1 MKRIICVISLLLLV
15 LNLSA
20 QTLHVVVGNT
30 TYMFPATQAGEMNY
44 TDGSTLT
51 IVDKSFTLAD
61 VSRIYVDDSE
71 VTDNTVQVSYS
82 GSSASVKVSGNI
94 AKYIVPTISG
104 AHVKLVQSEE
114 VDDNVGEITYNLT
127 GTSTDG
133 EFYMEGSYKATIELD
148 GITLTNVTPVYSG
161 AAVHIQNGKRIN
173 VKVITGTENTLV
185 DAASGSQKGALY
197 IKGHAEFKQK
207 GTLNVTGNLKHAIK
221 TGEYFSLKNA
231 TINVLGAAGGDGI
244 NCAQYFLMESGSL
257 HISNPNDDGIQV
269 DLDGDTSTGETTDH
283 EDEDSG
289 NAYINGGTITVNSSA
304 CGSWDSDDN
313 EAKGTSCLN
322 ADGDITITS
331 GTVTMKATG
340 SGGRGIKCD
349 GIFTTTGG
357 TVDVTTTGALY
368 YNNGTTENKAYTGNT
383 DNISSDYYCA
393 AKGIKAGDSDTSTGG
408 IVISGGTINVT
419 TSGYNAEGIESKNTI
434 EVNGGYVTVNSY
446 DDGINSSQD
455 MTFNGGYVYARS
467 TNNDGI
473 DANGNLYIKGGLI
486 FANGSSSPELAVDA
500 NSESQKK
507 IYLTGGTLVA
517 IGGLES
523 GASLSQSCYSTSSWS
538 KNTWYAMTYGSTTF
552 AFKTPSSGGTTM
564 VVSAS
569 STPTLK
575 SGVTVS
581 GGTEIFGGA
590 GVLDAS
596 VSGGSTVS
604 LSNYS
609 SNGQGGFGGNTGGGP
624 KGW

>member
-349 GIFTTTGG
+349 GVFTTTGG

-368 YNNGTTENKAYTGNT
+368 YN
-383 DNISSDYYCA
+383 
-393 AKGIKAGDSDTSTGG
+393 
-408 IVISGGTINVT
+408 ISGGTINVT

-609 SNGQGGFGGNTGGGP
+609 SNGSGFGGNTGGGP

>member
-127 GTSTDG
+127 GTSADG

-231 TINVLGAAGGDGI
+231 TINVLGAAGGDVGSAVVVQRSAVNQAAQRGGNVVAANLIAHGRSQFRTGDDGTGI
-244 NCAQYFLMESGSL
+244 NQHVQAGVR
-257 HISNPNDDGIQV
+257 NPVHVRPEHFCIEILGI
-269 DLDGDTSTGETTDH
+269 
-283 EDEDSG
+283 
-289 NAYINGGTITVNSSA
+289 
-304 CGSWDSDDN
+304 
-313 EAKGTSCLN
+313 KGTRHSSIILSFCL
-322 ADGDITITS
+322 S
-331 GTVTMKATG
+331 V
-340 SGGRGIKCD
+340 
-349 GIFTTTGG
+349 
-357 TVDVTTTGALY
+357 
-368 YNNGTTENKAYTGNT
+368 
-383 DNISSDYYCA
+383 
-393 AKGIKAGDSDTSTGG
+393 
-408 IVISGGTINVT
+408 
-419 TSGYNAEGIESKNTI
+419 
-434 EVNGGYVTVNSY
+434 
-446 DDGINSSQD
+446 
-455 MTFNGGYVYARS
+455 
-467 TNNDGI
+467 
-473 DANGNLYIKGGLI
+473 
-486 FANGSSSPELAVDA
+486 
-500 NSESQKK
+500 SQKW
-507 IYLTGGTLVA
+507 V
-517 IGGLES
+517 
-523 GASLSQSCYSTSSWS
+523 
-538 KNTWYAMTYGSTTF
+538 
-552 AFKTPSSGGTTM
+552 
-564 VVSAS
+564 
-569 STPTLK
+569 
-575 SGVTVS
+575 
-581 GGTEIFGGA
+581 
-590 GVLDAS
+590 
-596 VSGGSTVS
+596 
-604 LSNYS
+604 
-609 SNGQGGFGGNTGGGP
+609 
-624 KGW
+624 

>member
-340 SGGRGIKCD
+340 SGGRGIK
-349 GIFTTTGG
+349 
-357 TVDVTTTGALY
+357 
-368 YNNGTTENKAYTGNT
+368 
-383 DNISSDYYCA
+383 
-393 AKGIKAGDSDTSTGG
+393 AGDSDTSTGG

-507 IYLTGGTLVA
+507 VYLTGGTLVA

-604 LSNYS
+604 LSTYS

>member
-304 CGSWDSDDN
+304 CGSWDSDDK

-331 GTVTMKATG
+331 GTVTMKAT
-340 SGGRGIKCD
+340 
-349 GIFTTTGG
+349 
-357 TVDVTTTGALY
+357 
-368 YNNGTTENKAYTGNT
+368 
-383 DNISSDYYCA
+383 
-393 AKGIKAGDSDTSTGG
+393 
-408 IVISGGTINVT
+408 
-419 TSGYNAEGIESKNTI
+419 
-434 EVNGGYVTVNSY
+434 
-446 DDGINSSQD
+446 
-455 MTFNGGYVYARS
+455 
-467 TNNDGI
+467 
-473 DANGNLYIKGGLI
+473 
-486 FANGSSSPELAVDA
+486 
-500 NSESQKK
+500 
-507 IYLTGGTLVA
+507 
-517 IGGLES
+517 

>member
-1 MKRIICVISLLLLV
+1 M
-15 LNLSA
+15 
-20 QTLHVVVGNT
+20 
-30 TYMFPATQAGEMNY
+30 
-44 TDGSTLT
+44 
-51 IVDKSFTLAD
+51 
-61 VSRIYVDDSE
+61 
-71 VTDNTVQVSYS
+71 
-82 GSSASVKVSGNI
+82 
-94 AKYIVPTISG
+94 
-104 AHVKLVQSEE
+104 
-114 VDDNVGEITYNLT
+114 
-127 GTSTDG
+127 
-133 EFYMEGSYKATIELD
+133 
-148 GITLTNVTPVYSG
+148 
-161 AAVHIQNGKRIN
+161 
-173 VKVITGTENTLV
+173 
-185 DAASGSQKGALY
+185 
-197 IKGHAEFKQK
+197 
-207 GTLNVTGNLKHAIK
+207 
-221 TGEYFSLKNA
+221 
-231 TINVLGAAGGDGI
+231 
-244 NCAQYFLMESGSL
+244 
-257 HISNPNDDGIQV
+257 
-269 DLDGDTSTGETTDH
+269 
-283 EDEDSG
+283 
-289 NAYINGGTITVNSSA
+289 
-304 CGSWDSDDN
+304 
-313 EAKGTSCLN
+313 
-322 ADGDITITS
+322 
-331 GTVTMKATG
+331 
-340 SGGRGIKCD
+340 
-349 GIFTTTGG
+349 
-357 TVDVTTTGALY
+357 
-368 YNNGTTENKAYTGNT
+368 
-383 DNISSDYYCA
+383 
-393 AKGIKAGDSDTSTGG
+393 
-408 IVISGGTINVT
+408 
-419 TSGYNAEGIESKNTI
+419 
-434 EVNGGYVTVNSY
+434 NGGYVTVNSY

-507 IYLTGGTLVA
+507 IYLTGGTLIA

-604 LSNYS
+604 LSNYN